1 MNCKENV
8 CFACFSYWYTAEI
21 SLPEAHS
28 APSMYSGY
36 SSASPC
42 YQPQPI
48 HIVLFPKHCRCIV
61 QWWRIG
67 TKVRGGLCLGVKC
80 QMFATVPWVV
90 RHLKASL
97 DAKCWMFDALVG
109 KEQAHTS
116 GWRSLTVQAKPAA
129 HPPAEARQC
138 IYSKHRIPPS
148 VLLQR
153 DCKQLWIWIMPM
165 HCIAIMQPPPV
176 NAVTMLLQATWM
188 GGFIF

>member
-1 MNCKENV
+1 MIIQCWSGITRRFICLINIWFMNSKKMFVLLAFHIDILPRFRCLKPR
-8 CFACFSYWYTAEI
+8 ACT
-21 SLPEAHS
+21 L
-28 APSMYSGY
+28 YSGY

-42 YQPQPI
+42 SQPQPI
-48 HIVLFPKHCRCIV
+48 HIVLFPMQCRCIE
-61 QWWRIG
+61 QWWKFG

-80 QMFATVPWVV
+80 QMFAAWATVPWVV

-109 KEQAHTS
+109 AEQAHTS

-153 DCKQLWIWIMPM
+153 DCKQLWIWI
-165 HCIAIMQPPPV
+165 
-176 NAVTMLLQATWM
+176 L
-188 GGFIF
+188 